1 MHSMH
6 HDHHS
11 SSTHN
16 SPICFWVCTAGQME
30 ESTAILPTQI
40 TQFIDIIDP
49 QLFSLHPT
57 AAFSYQYARGP
68 PPSFLT
74 IRLQQQCRT
83 FLNSRLNSFRS
94 SKGHR
99 GLECCISARL
109 PIKGCGRGENVDLCK
124 KQGVSQ
130 NEYALFDYRFC
141 HCGWMPH
148 DCGFRPTNHGLM
160 RVGKLFH
167 GHRVASG
174 HSTKRNRDDEHHVQQ
189 HQSGGSP

>member
-1 MHSMH
+1 MIRQVVTLAVLGCLVLLNSAAFPQVVMHSMH

-74 IRLQQQCRT
+74 I
-83 FLNSRLNSFRS
+83 
-94 SKGHR
+94 
-99 GLECCISARL
+99 
-109 PIKGCGRGENVDLCK
+109 
-124 KQGVSQ
+124 
-130 NEYALFDYRFC
+130 
-141 HCGWMPH
+141 
-148 DCGFRPTNHGLM
+148 
-160 RVGKLFH
+160 
-167 GHRVASG
+167 
-174 HSTKRNRDDEHHVQQ
+174 STETTL
-189 HQSGGSP
+189 